1 MAEKILE
8 IKRNDIKKS
17 SNTKA
22 MQIERFDYTEWRRK
36 YFANMNLETL
46 NKEAVEYGK
55 AHPFCGKK

>member
-17 SNTKA
+17 SNVKA

-46 NKEAVEYGK
+46 NKEAVKYGK

>member
-17 SNTKA
+17 SNVKA